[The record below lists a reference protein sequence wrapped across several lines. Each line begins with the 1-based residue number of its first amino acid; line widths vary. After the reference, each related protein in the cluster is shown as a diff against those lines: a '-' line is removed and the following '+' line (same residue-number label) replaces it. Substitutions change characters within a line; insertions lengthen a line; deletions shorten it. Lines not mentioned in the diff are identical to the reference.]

1 MTDWKMGFHRQGWK
15 VRKHWGKTV
24 TLDSG
29 WKVRMEFWF
38 NRCDDGVTVVD
49 ISLIAYK
56 GMYIHHWAW
65 RKEGVA
71 AGPGG
76 LKVYPVALTLLSEVE
91 QVSLA
96 KAKTRMVV
104 LYVYGATLPLYM
116 IYRSVLRKRG
126 YDETV
131 ERSDELAP
139 ELRKVLR

>member
-15 VRKHWGKTV
+15 IKKHWGKTV
-24 TLDSG
+24 SLDSG
-29 WKVRMEFWF
+29 WKVRMEFWL
-38 NRCDDGVTVVD
+38 NPCDDGVTDVD

-56 GMYIHHWAW
+56 GLFIHHWAW

-76 LKVYPVALTLLSEVE
+76 LEVYPAALSLLAEAE
-91 QVSLA
+91 LVSLS
-96 KAKTRMVV
+96 KAKTRMVE
-104 LYVYGATLPLYM
+104 LYVYGASLPLYM

-126 YDETV
+126 YRETLEV
-131 ERSDELAP
+131 SDELSP